1 LPTTAILRWI
11 GDDDNAQPTVKVAR
25 CSTESPGPLLW
36 FTPDLAALRPVQQRM
51 IKDLRCRGTSRCTPD
66 CGSFKTG
73 RTRWPHPPALAA
85 KFLALKSLDFPRQC
99 FVATCDE
106 TFLRRDE
113 TIFRF
118 WRRCPETAVRYQTDN
133 KRRKRRHLNV
143 ETVRM
148 RTISIILAFAFVLA
162 GPSIAGVSNNG
173 LPGVGT
179 FSYNGFPVVPAA
191 PRTILL
197 AAN

>member
-1 LPTTAILRWI
+1 
-11 GDDDNAQPTVKVAR
+11 
-25 CSTESPGPLLW
+25 
-36 FTPDLAALRPVQQRM
+36 M

-118 WRRCPETAVRYQTDN
+118 WRRYPETAHGYQIANATAGTAGT
-133 KRRKRRHLNV
+133 
-143 ETVRM
+143 ETGDSQM
-148 RTISIILAFAFVLA
+148 RTISFILAFAFILA
-162 GPSIAGVSNNG
+162 GPSMAGSSENG
-173 LPGVGT
+173 LPGIGT
-179 FSYNGFPVVPAA
+179 FSYNGSPVVPTTAQLMVVAA
-191 PRTILL
+191 K
-197 AAN
+197 